1 MMGIGSSSS
10 GSATISS
17 SELVVVYEGGREVS
31 SGDSVSAFTLLKIGL
46 LLLDW
51 TCWLTSEAVEAM
63 LEKLENDECDN
74 ED

>member
-1 MMGIGSSSS
+1 M
-10 GSATISS
+10 
-17 SELVVVYEGGREVS
+17 S

>member
-31 SGDSVSAFTLLKIGL
+31 SGDLVSAFTLVKLV
-46 LLLDW
+46 LLLDC

-63 LEKLENDECDN
+63 LEKVRDECDN